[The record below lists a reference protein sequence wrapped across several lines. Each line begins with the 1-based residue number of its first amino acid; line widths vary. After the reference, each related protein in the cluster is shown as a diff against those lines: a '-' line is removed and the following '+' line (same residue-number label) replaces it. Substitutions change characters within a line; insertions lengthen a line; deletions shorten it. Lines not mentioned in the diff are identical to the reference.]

1 MTVNLEKISESS
13 QILASLFRL
22 DVSKNSELAS
32 AIRSLNEG
40 EWPINLSDREDEAK
54 LKVAFELLHKGLE
67 PNQLESLHEEYN
79 RLFVGP
85 FTLPCPPWGSV
96 YLDKDKVIFGT
107 STLDLRDWM
116 KANGISLNL
125 EMNEPEDHIGLMLIM
140 ISTLAGDAKEKQL
153 SEILNNHFYPWIYN
167 YLDCLKKST
176 THDFYRGL
184 AKLSQVTLKS
194 W

>member
-1 MTVNLEKISESS
+1 MNLEKISESS

-167 YLDCLKKST
+167 YLDCLEKST

>member
-1 MTVNLEKISESS
+1 MNLEKISESS

-85 FTLPCPPWGSV
+85 VTLPCPPWGSV

-167 YLDCLKKST
+167 YLDCLEKST

>member
-167 YLDCLKKST
+167 YLDCLEKST

>member
-107 STLDLRDWM
+107 STLDFRDWM

-167 YLDCLKKST
+167 YLDCLEKST